1 VFNSSHHRFQTLKKF
16 TNSHCKCYCC

>member
-1 VFNSSHHRFQTLKKF
+1 MSNSSHHRFQTLKKF